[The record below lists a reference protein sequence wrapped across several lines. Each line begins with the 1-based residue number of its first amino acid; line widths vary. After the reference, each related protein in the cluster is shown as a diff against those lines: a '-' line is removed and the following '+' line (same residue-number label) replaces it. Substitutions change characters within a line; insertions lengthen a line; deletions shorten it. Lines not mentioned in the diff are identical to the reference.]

1 MKKGIIICITAGL
14 AAFALTFLG
23 LTMVNQMAA
32 RELESKSVEEVK
44 EESAPVKQVVTT
56 KPSYWPQETKEIV
69 VEADPP
75 LLSRELEQEE
85 AEEDALP
92 QEKLPAIALDPD
104 YAEINVS
111 TSVCEFVK
119 MLKVKDQV
127 YMSTDT
133 VVNVL
138 RCGVMDGEIDSTV
151 ANGVIPE
158 QNNQSNF
165 GTGFGYQ
172 IISADVVDVYIDGE
186 WIMFTPVDRQVYIE
200 RDLETEEVM
209 EEEVTEAEVTPLL
222 TVTSD
227 KYTANA
233 YEMFASSMT
242 WNEHG
247 WLCACGLDPA
257 TSLPQVAGELPEFTL
272 TEDFSVN
279 IKENAAL
286 QEIVIYDKN
295 FQKLQR
301 GASLA
306 DIQALQ
312 YGKYYICYEILEQ
325 GAYIASEGKYE
336 TTEYGCIF
344 GLIVSAVNQKVG

>member
-1 MKKGIIICITAGL
+1 MKKGIIICITICL
-14 AAFALTFLG
+14 AALVLTFLG

-32 RELESKSVEEVK
+32 RELESKSIEDVK
-44 EESAPVKQVVTT
+44 EESAIANQVETI
-56 KPSYWPQETKEIV
+56 KPSYWHRETTEIV
-69 VEADPP
+69 VVADPP
-75 LLSRELEQEE
+75 LLSGELEQEE
-85 AEEDALP
+85 D
-92 QEKLPAIALDPD
+92 IALDPD

-111 TSVCEFVK
+111 TSVCEFLK
-119 MLKVKDQV
+119 MIKVKDQV
-127 YMSTDT
+127 YISTDT

-151 ANGVIPE
+151 ANGVLPE

-165 GTGFGYQ
+165 GTGYGYQ

-186 WIMFTPVDRQVYIE
+186 WIMFTPADRQIYIE
-200 RDLETEEVM
+200 RDLEPEEVR
-209 EEEVTEAEVTPLL
+209 EEVTEEEVTPLL

-227 KYTANA
+227 KHTANA
-233 YEMFASSMT
+233 YEMFSSSMT
-242 WNEHG
+242 WDERG

-272 TEDFSVN
+272 AEDFC
-279 IKENAAL
+279 IEMRENAVL

-295 FQKLQR
+295 FQELQR
-301 GASLA
+301 GASEE
-306 DIQALQ
+306 DIQNLQ
-312 YGKYYICYEILEQ
+312 YGKYYISYEILEQ

>member
-1 MKKGIIICITAGL
+1 
-14 AAFALTFLG
+14 
-23 LTMVNQMAA
+23 MVNQMAA
-32 RELESKSVEEVK
+32 RELKSKSVEEVK

-75 LLSRELEQEE
+75 LLSRELEQR
-85 AEEDALP
+85 
-92 QEKLPAIALDPD
+92 
-104 YAEINVS
+104 

-119 MLKVKDQV
+119 MIKVKDQV
-127 YMSTDT
+127 YISTDT

-151 ANGVIPE
+151 ENGVLPE
-158 QNNQSNF
+158 KNNQSNF
-165 GTGFGYQ
+165 GTGYGYQ
-172 IISADVVDVYIDGE
+172 IRSADIVDVYIEGE
-186 WIMFTPVDRQVYIE
+186 WIMFTPADRQIYI
-200 RDLETEEVM
+200 DLEWEPETEET
-209 EEEVTEAEVTPLL
+209 EEEVPLL

-227 KYTANA
+227 KHTEAA
-233 YEMFASSMT
+233 YEMFTSSMT
-242 WNEHG
+242 WSEHG
-247 WLCACGLDPA
+247 WLCGCGLDPA
-257 TSLPQVAGELPEFTL
+257 TSLPEVADELPEFTL
-272 TEDFSVN
+272 AEDFCVD
-279 IKENAAL
+279 IRENAVL

-295 FQKLQR
+295 FQELQR

-325 GAYIASEGKYE
+325 GAYIASEGKHE